1 MYKMVIVHEIIPG
14 KLSEYKR
21 WYKQVDQERK
31 AKNPDY
37 VPRKRYVTVVGKLTR
52 VIIEWERETMY
63 EHCPVW
69 SEIVETH
76 GDLKDIVFPGGIEH
90 YVLKELD

>member
-1 MYKMVIVHEIIPG
+1 MYKMVIVYEIIPG

-21 WYKQVDQERK
+21 WYKQLDQERK

-37 VPRKRYVTVVGKLTR
+37 VPRKRYITVVGKLTR

-63 EHCPVW
+63 EHSPVW
-69 SEIVETH
+69 SETIETP
-76 GDLKDIVFPGGIEH
+76 GDLKDLVFPGGIEH

>member
-1 MYKMVIVHEIIPG
+1 M
-14 KLSEYKR
+14 
-21 WYKQVDQERK
+21 
-31 AKNPDY
+31 
-37 VPRKRYVTVVGKLTR
+37 VGKLTR

-76 GDLKDIVFPGGIEH
+76 GDLKDLVFPGGIEH